1 LRFGTTTETREVEI
15 GERRT
20 MMSWW
25 SDKEPFD
32 EHDPDYC
39 KNCKGGNSYEECK
52 RCAEWHD
59 EEVYDEAD

>member
-1 LRFGTTTETREVEI
+1 
-15 GERRT
+15 
-20 MMSWW
+20 MSWW

-52 RCAEWHD
+52 RCEKWHD
-59 EEVYDEAD
+59 GEVYDEGRSNQTERCHRSNRTC